1 MATRLAE
8 EIIEYEGS
16 GGGRIID
23 ELVDTEAFVQHS
35 GRDAAVVAGIDTQEA
50 DDDLWID
57 FPELFPDHKV
67 PDVPKLEHERA
78 AMLWLAEA
86 HVRASSS
93 RGTEVRTDLGV
104 PLQMKAA
111 HRVSV
116 DARRWQ
122 WRHVLSVKVK
132 RKFHINRLELEGVDS
147 QVALAILSRGRTS
160 SKRFTPAVRRVS
172 ARVLAAG
179 MAVTY
184 GFVRSCLN
192 PSDRPSR
199 MQ

>member
-1 MATRLAE
+1 M
-8 EIIEYEGS
+8 
-16 GGGRIID
+16 
-23 ELVDTEAFVQHS
+23 
-35 GRDAAVVAGIDTQEA
+35 AGIDTQEA
-50 DDDLWID
+50 DDDLWVD
-57 FPELFPDHKV
+57 FPELFPDRKV
-67 PDVPKLEHERA
+67 PEVSKLEHERA

-93 RGTEVRTDLGV
+93 RGTEVRTDLGI

-132 RKFHINRLELEGVDS
+132 RKFHINRLELEGVDMALRWRLRSQTRSRRCLHLVDS

-160 SKRFTPAVRRVS
+160 SKRLTPAVRRVS